1 MEVSLVMCNT
11 CKQLH
16 FVLPFKK
23 KKILKGER
31 LPPYMQL
38 FL

>member
-23 KKILKGER
+23 KILKGER